1 MEICVRQF
9 KKNIKEFVSINL
21 FLNWII

>member
-21 FLNWII
+21 FS